1 MPIFSLDQNYKELL
15 DTIRI
20 RRVDRSFQK
29 KRGWLPTREEGGG
42 GRRGC
47 EKKYAEQNIIE
58 FVHSVSTTM
67 ESICRSDSES
77 TASKRCEKIRERRTD
92 AKGDL

>member
-1 MPIFSLDQNYKELL
+1 M
-15 DTIRI
+15 DTI
-20 RRVDRSFQK
+20 QK
-29 KRGWLPTREEGGG
+29 FFKKSGVGYLHGKKGGG
-42 GRRGC
+42 GRRRGC